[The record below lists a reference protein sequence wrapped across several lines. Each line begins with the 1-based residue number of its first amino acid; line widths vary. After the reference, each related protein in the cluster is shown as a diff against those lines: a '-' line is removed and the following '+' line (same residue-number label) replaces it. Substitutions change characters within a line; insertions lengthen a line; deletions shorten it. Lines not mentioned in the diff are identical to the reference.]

1 MLDYF
6 LMKIPEKSLK
16 SSEAGQV
23 GNRKGLGL
31 EMGFLIHTV
40 FAQCQECA

>member
-6 LMKIPEKSLK
+6 FMQIPEKSLK
-16 SSEAGQV
+16 SSGARQV
-23 GNRKGLGL
+23 GNRKGFGL
-31 EMGFLIHTV
+31 EMGFLIHAV